1 MIIEK
6 GKITSGAEELDRLLG
21 GGIIIGDNVIW
32 YDDAGSLA
40 PVFSLNLI
48 CVSKNHK
55 KSIIYVSFD
64 RSPKNLLEY
73 LGEQA
78 DNSYLTILDCF
89 THGKGEGSEIF
100 LDFYK
105 DKSFDPP
112 CQIVKVDEPNNADH
126 VMSAFYGLHKTMK
139 GDVRFIFESLTGM
152 QELWGGE
159 ESILKFYSHSCPRLY
174 ELNTVAYWV
183 VEKEAHSQQLKAHL
197 NKITQVAIDLSLRR
211 GKTFLTVL
219 KAEKRDLSILN
230 KQTNY
235 WAKGLKVTFDTEK
248 RKSGQLDLGNRLKEL
263 RTQKGLSQTE
273 LAKQVGV
280 TPSTISQVES
290 NQIYPSLPALI
301 KMAEILSI
309 ELGSFFVDSDAGSS
323 QVVFSESGAI
333 PISFPNLPKDSI
345 YPKLFT
351 PVGFDSRTEQYL
363 IEIPPHTKLGT
374 HFFVHKGEE
383 VGYLLSGELTVT
395 IDNRTQTV
403 HAGDMLCFTSQIPS
417 QWENTGEEVVRM
429 FWIKIK

>member
-1 MIIEK
+1 MISEK
-6 GKITSGAEELDRLLG
+6 NKVTCGVEELDRLLG

-40 PVFSLNLI
+40 PVFLLNLI
-48 CVSKNHK
+48 SSSKKHK

-78 DNSYLTILDCF
+78 DNKYLTILDCF
-89 THGKGEGSEIF
+89 TCGKGEGSDIF
-100 LDFYK
+100 LDFYD
-105 DKSFDPP
+105 DKSFQLP
-112 CQIVKVDEPNNADH
+112 CQIVKVDEPKNADH
-126 VMSAFYGLHKTMK
+126 VMGAFYGLHKTMK

-159 ESILKFYSHSCPRLY
+159 DSILKFYSHSCPRLY
-174 ELNTVAYWV
+174 ELNTVAYWI
-183 VEKEAHSQQLKAHL
+183 VEKEAHSQQLRAHL
-197 NKITQVAIDLSLRR
+197 NKITQVAIDLSLKR

-219 KAEKRDLSILN
+219 KAEKRDLNILN

-235 WAKGLKVTFDTEK
+235 WAKGLDVTFETEK
-248 RKSGQLDLGNRLKEL
+248 RGSGQLDLGNRLKEL
-263 RTQKGLSQTE
+263 RIQKGISQTE
-273 LAKQVGV
+273 LAKHVGV

-309 ELGSFFVDSDAGSS
+309 ELSSFFTESDEHTK
-323 QVVFSESGAI
+323 QVIFFESGAASV
-333 PISFPNLPKDSI
+333 SFPNLPKDSI

-351 PVGFDSRTEQYL
+351 PVGFDAKTEHYL
-363 IEIPPHTKLGT
+363 IEIPPQTKLSG
-374 HFFVHKGEE
+374 HFFIHKGEE
-383 VGYLLSGELTVT
+383 VGYLLTGQLNVT
-395 IDNRTQTV
+395 IYNRAQTV
-403 HAGDMLCFTSQIPS
+403 HAGDMLCFTTQIPS
-417 QWENTGEEVVRM
+417 QWENTGEEAARL
-429 FWIKIK
+429 FWVKVK

>member
-1 MIIEK
+1 MNHEK
-6 GKITSGAEELDRLLG
+6 GKVTSGVEELDDLLG

-40 PVFSLNLI
+40 SVFSLNLI
-48 CVSKNHK
+48 RSSKNHK

-78 DNSYLTILDCF
+78 ENPYLTILDCF

-100 LDFYK
+100 LNFYK
-105 DKSFDPP
+105 DKAFHSK
-112 CQIVKVDEPNNADH
+112 CQIVKVDEPGNADH
-126 VMSAFYGLHKTMK
+126 VMGAFYGLHKTMK

-152 QELWGGE
+152 QGLWGGE

-174 ELNTVAYWV
+174 ELNTVAYWI
-183 VEKEAHSQQLKAHL
+183 VEKEAHTQQLKAHL
-197 NKITQVAIDLSLRR
+197 NKITQVAIDLSLKR

-230 KQTNY
+230 KHANY
-235 WAKGLKVTFDTEK
+235 WAKGLNVTFDTEK
-248 RKSGQLDLGNRLKEL
+248 RKSGHLDLGNRLKEL
-263 RTQKGLSQTE
+263 RIQKGLSQTE

-301 KMAEILSI
+301 KMAEILSV
-309 ELGSFFVDSDAGSS
+309 ELSSFFAYSDSHSS
-323 QVVFSESGAI
+323 QVIFTESNAM

-345 YPKLFT
+345 HPKLFT
-351 PVGFDSRTEQYL
+351 PVGFDSRSEHYL
-363 IEIPPHTKLGT
+363 IEIPPHTKLGA
-374 HFFVHKGEE
+374 HFFIHKGEE
-383 VGYLLSGELTVT
+383 VGYVLSGELSLAVE
-395 IDNRTQTV
+395 NRTYNV
-403 HAGDMLCFTSQIPS
+403 HEGNMICFTSQIPS
-417 QWENTGEEVVRM
+417 QWENTGDLPAKL

>member
-1 MIIEK
+1 MSNEK
-6 GKITSGAEELDRLLG
+6 GKVTSGVDALDHLLG

-40 PVFSLNLI
+40 SAFALNLI
-48 CVSKNHK
+48 RASKNHK

-64 RSPKNLLEY
+64 RSPKNLLDN

-78 DNSYLTILDCF
+78 DNPYLTILDCF

-100 LDFYK
+100 LNFYDK
-105 DKSFDPP
+105 KSFNPP
-112 CQIVKVDEPNNADH
+112 CQIVQVDDPKNADY
-126 VMSAFYGLHKTMK
+126 VMGAFYGLHKTMK

-174 ELNTVAYWV
+174 ELNTVAYWI

-197 NKITQVAIDLSLRR
+197 NKITQVAIDLSLKR

-219 KAEKRDLSILN
+219 KAEKRDLGTLN

-235 WAKGLKVTFDTEK
+235 WAKGLNVIFDTEK
-248 RKSGQLDLGNRLKEL
+248 RKNGRLDLGNRLKEI
-263 RTQKGLSQTE
+263 RIQKGLSQTE

-290 NQIYPSLPALI
+290 NQIYPSLPALM

-309 ELGSFFVDSDAGSS
+309 ELSSFFADVNARSS
-323 QVVFSESGAI
+323 QVIFSESGAI
-333 PISFPNLPKDSI
+333 PISFPSLPKESI

-363 IEIPPHTKLGT
+363 IEIPPYTKLSA
-374 HFFVHKGEE
+374 HFFIHKGEE
-383 VGYLLSGELTVT
+383 VGYLLSGELNVT
-395 IDNRTQTV
+395 IENRTQSIRQ
-403 HAGDMLCFTSQIPS
+403 GDMLCFTSQIPS
-417 QWENTGEEVVRM
+417 QWENTTGEAARL
-429 FWIKIK
+429 FWVKVK

>member
-1 MIIEK
+1 M
-6 GKITSGAEELDRLLG
+6 
-21 GGIIIGDNVIW
+21 
-32 YDDAGSLA
+32 
-40 PVFSLNLI
+40 
-48 CVSKNHK
+48 
-55 KSIIYVSFD
+55 
-64 RSPKNLLEY
+64 
-73 LGEQA
+73 
-78 DNSYLTILDCF
+78 
-89 THGKGEGSEIF
+89 
-100 LDFYK
+100 
-105 DKSFDPP
+105 
-112 CQIVKVDEPNNADH
+112 
-126 VMSAFYGLHKTMK
+126 
-139 GDVRFIFESLTGM
+139 
-152 QELWGGE
+152 
-159 ESILKFYSHSCPRLY
+159 
-174 ELNTVAYWV
+174 
-183 VEKEAHSQQLKAHL
+183 
-197 NKITQVAIDLSLRR
+197 
-211 GKTFLTVL
+211 
-219 KAEKRDLSILN
+219 
-230 KQTNY
+230 
-235 WAKGLKVTFDTEK
+235 
-248 RKSGQLDLGNRLKEL
+248 
-263 RTQKGLSQTE
+263 
-273 LAKQVGV
+273 

-417 QWENTGEEVVRM
+417 QWENTGEEMVRM

>member
-1 MIIEK
+1 MAEK
-6 GKITSGAEELDRLLG
+6 DKVTSGSKELDRLLG

-48 CVSKNHK
+48 RASKNHK

-89 THGKGEGSEIF
+89 THGKGEGSDVF
-100 LDFYK
+100 LDFYE
-105 DKSFDPP
+105 DTSFDPP
-112 CQIVKVDEPNNADH
+112 CQIVKVDEPKNADH
-126 VMSAFYGLHKTMK
+126 VMGAFYGLHKTMK

-174 ELNTVAYWV
+174 ELNTVAYWII
-183 VEKEAHSQQLKAHL
+183 EKEAHSQQLKAHL
-197 NKITQVAIDLSLRR
+197 NKITQVAIDLSLKR

-219 KAEKRDLSILN
+219 KAEKRDLNILN

-235 WAKGLKVTFDTEK
+235 WAKGLDVTFETEK
-248 RKSGQLDLGNRLKEL
+248 RKSGQLDLGHRIKEL
-263 RTQKGLSQTE
+263 RVQKGLSQTE
-273 LAKQVGV
+273 LAKHVGV

-301 KMAEILSI
+301 KMAEILSV
-309 ELGSFFVDSDAGSS
+309 ELSSFFAEIDAHSS
-323 QVVFSESGAI
+323 QVVFSEAGAV
-333 PISFPNLPKDSI
+333 PVSFPNLPKDSV

-351 PVGFDSRTEQYL
+351 PVGFDARSEHYL
-363 IEIPPHTKLGT
+363 IEIPPHTKLGR

-383 VGYLLSGELTVT
+383 VGYLLSGELNVT
-395 IDNRTQTV
+395 IANRVQTI
-403 HAGDMLCFTSQIPS
+403 HAGDMICFTTQLPS
-417 QWENTGEEVVRM
+417 QWENACEETAKI
-429 FWIKIK
+429 FWVKIK